1 MEQKIKNYVG
11 WAIIFALVVV
21 SVSAWMYVG
30 SYAKQIDPAS
40 MRTFSVS
47 ADGKVVSIPDV
58 ATFTFSVI
66 TEGGKNLG
74 DLQKQNVEKVN
85 KAIAFVKEN
94 KVEEKDIKTEQYSV
108 EPRYQYANC
117 GMYGGSTCPPPT
129 IVGYTVRQSV
139 LVKVRD
145 FEKAGDIIGGVVEQG
160 ANSVSQLQ
168 FTIDDPTKILADAR
182 EQAIEKAKEKAEQIA
197 DAAGFS
203 VGKLISIDEG
213 GYYPTPMYRNM
224 KVSSE
229 VYGMGGGDMAA
240 APSIEPGSQE
250 VTTSVTL
257 RYEIK

>member
-1 MEQKIKNYVG
+1 MKEKIKDYVG
-11 WAIIFALVVV
+11 WAIVFALVVV

-47 ADGKVVSIPDV
+47 ADGKVVSLPDV

-74 DLQKQNVEKVN
+74 ELQKQNVEKVN
-85 KAIAFVKEN
+85 TAIAFVKEN
-94 KVEEKDIKTEQYSV
+94 KIADKDIKTEQYSV
-108 EPRYQYANC
+108 EPRYEYANC
-117 GMYGGSTCPPPT
+117 GLYMGKTCPPPT

-145 FEKAGDIIGGVVEQG
+145 FEKAGDIISGVVEKG

-182 EQAIEKAKEKAEQIA
+182 KQAIEKAREKAEQIA

-213 GYYPTPMYRNM
+213 GYYPTPMYRNA
-224 KVSSE
+224 KVTNE
-229 VYGMGGGDMAA
+229 AYGMGGADVS
-240 APSIEPGSQE
+240 APSIQPGSEE
-250 VTTSVTL
+250 VTASVTL